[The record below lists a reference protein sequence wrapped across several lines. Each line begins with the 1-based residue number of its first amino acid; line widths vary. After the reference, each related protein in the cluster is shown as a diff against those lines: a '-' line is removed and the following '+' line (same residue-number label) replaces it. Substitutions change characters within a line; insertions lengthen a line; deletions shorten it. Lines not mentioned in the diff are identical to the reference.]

1 MATSGWVYDDFGDDY
16 GSDEAHAS
24 NIANSIA
31 ESAIVDTA
39 PQRAATDSLFSYGNW
54 SSSDIPSQYSS
65 TPLYDERDDLLST
78 PDSLP
83 DLEPPTPTE
92 ISPAIPPPPQ
102 IPPPRLVHSY
112 VTDNKFHRSNISLTT
127 RETPNHTYY
136 LDFRDV
142 FNYVTL
148 GASFSDEY
156 YDVLNNLI
164 CKEVYSRSVDELGDE
179 SKYYEKN
186 VSYNG
191 RVFSRPVVLY
201 NWQFYG
207 IIASK
212 ILEWT
217 SNNPEKVAN
226 N

>member
-1 MATSGWVYDDFGDDY
+1 MSGWVYDDFGDDY

-54 SSSDIPSQYSS
+54 ASSDIPFQYSS
-65 TPLYDERDDLLST
+65 TPLYDDRDDLLST

-92 ISPAIPPPPQ
+92 IPTAIPPPPQ

-112 VTDNKFHRSNISLTT
+112 VTDNKFHRSNIVLAT
-127 RETPNHTYY
+127 RETHNHKFY

-148 GASFSDEY
+148 GASFADEY
-156 YDVLNNLI
+156 YDVLNNFI
-164 CKEVYSRSVDELGDE
+164 CKEIYGHTVDELSSE
-179 SKYYEKN
+179 SKYFETK
-186 VSYNG
+186 VSFNG
-191 RVFSRPVVLY
+191 RTFSRPVVMY
-201 NWQFYG
+201 NWAFYG
-207 IIASK
+207 AISSK

-217 SNNPEKVAN
+217 GNNPEKVAHN
-226 N
+226 

>member
-24 NIANSIA
+24 NIANSVA

-54 SSSDIPSQYSS
+54 SSGDIPFQYSS
-65 TPLYDERDDLLST
+65 TPIYDERDDLLST

-92 ISPAIPPPPQ
+92 IPPAIPPPPQ

-112 VTDNKFHRSNISLTT
+112 VTDRKFHRSNIVLAT
-127 RETPNHTYY
+127 RETHNHNFY
-136 LDFRDV
+136 LDIRDV

-148 GASFSDEY
+148 GASFADEY
-156 YDVLNNLI
+156 YDVLNNFI
-164 CKEVYSRSVDELGDE
+164 CKEVYSRTVDELSDDN
-179 SKYYEKN
+179 KYFEKN

-201 NWQFYG
+201 NWEFYG

>member
-1 MATSGWVYDDFGDDY
+1 MSGWVYDDFGDDY

-24 NIANSIA
+24 NIENSIA
-31 ESAIVDTA
+31 EGAIVDTA
-39 PQRAATDSLFSYGNW
+39 PQRAATDSLSIFYANRASG
-54 SSSDIPSQYSS
+54 DIPFQYSS

-78 PDSLP
+78 PESLP

-92 ISPAIPPPPQ
+92 IPTAIPPPPQ
-102 IPPPRLVHSY
+102 NPPPRLVHSY

-142 FNYVTL
+142 FNYITL

-186 VSYNG
+186 VSFNG

-217 SNNPEKVAN
+217 NNNPEKVAHN
-226 N
+226 